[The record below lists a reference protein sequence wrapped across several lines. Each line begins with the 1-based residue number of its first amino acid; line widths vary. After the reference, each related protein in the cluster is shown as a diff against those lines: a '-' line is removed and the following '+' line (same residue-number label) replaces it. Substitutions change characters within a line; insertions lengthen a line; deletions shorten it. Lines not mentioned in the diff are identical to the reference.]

1 VKWDDEPG
9 YIRIHLGFFGMRSV
23 LIPVQFVQTDETRR
37 TLDLK

>member
-1 VKWDDEPG
+1 
-9 YIRIHLGFFGMRSV
+9 MRSV